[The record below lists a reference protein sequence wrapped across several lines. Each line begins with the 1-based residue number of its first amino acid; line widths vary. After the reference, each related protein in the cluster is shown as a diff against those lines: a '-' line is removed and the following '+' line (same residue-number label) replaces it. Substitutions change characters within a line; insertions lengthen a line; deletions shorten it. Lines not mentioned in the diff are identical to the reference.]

1 MSGSTVGF
9 WIKMDFDVFFRRGGK
24 GDKYKHKS
32 EVVSYDQ
39 AKDQTIKRKK
49 ESVEETTPAKKVKK
63 EVKEEPST
71 ESMDVTTEETPTKS
85 KKVITIESYKRLSSP
100 HDVTTKK

>member
-1 MSGSTVGF
+1 M
-9 WIKMDFDVFFRRGGK
+9 
-24 GDKYKHKS
+24 YKHKS

-49 ESVEETTPAKKVKK
+49 EPVEETTPAKKVKK

-71 ESMDVTTEETPTKS
+71 TESMDVTTEETPTKS
-85 KKVITIESYKRLSSP
+85 KKVITMESYKKLSSP
-100 HDVTTKK
+100 YDVTIKK